1 MRKMKRNIIISIVC
15 LMILSTVFI
24 TAAHSSEFYY
34 EDEDI
39 TITFESDTDL
49 SYEQK
54 QAIADKIVYG
64 SYNDDQIS
72 TYSWCWLVGHDTVLN
87 AVAAIQHKV
96 EETTPRCIK
105 RVYEVESCTAC
116 DYIKEDLIST
126 TYIDCCPE
134 D

>member
-1 MRKMKRNIIISIVC
+1 MKRNIIISIVC

-49 SYEQK
+49 TYEQK
-54 QAIADKIVYG
+54 QMIADKIVYG
-64 SYNDDQIS
+64 YSNDEQVS

-87 AVAAIQHKV
+87 AVAAIEHKV
-96 EETTPRCIK
+96 EETVPRCIK
-105 RVYEVESCTAC
+105 RVYEVETCTAC
-116 DYIKEDLIST
+116 DYINEELIST
-126 TYIDCCPE
+126 TYIFCCPE

>member
-39 TITFESDTDL
+39 TVRFESDTEL

-54 QAIADKIVYG
+54 QAIADKMVYG
-64 SYNDDQIS
+64 SSNDEQIS
-72 TYSWCWLVGHDTVLN
+72 TYSWCWLVGHDIVSDT
-87 AVAAIQHKV
+87 
-96 EETTPRCIK
+96 
-105 RVYEVESCTAC
+105 
-116 DYIKEDLIST
+116 
-126 TYIDCCPE
+126 
-134 D
+134 

>member
-1 MRKMKRNIIISIVC
+1 MKRNIIISIVC

-39 TITFESDTDL
+39 TVRFESDTEL

-54 QAIADKIVYG
+54 QAIADKMVYG
-64 SYNDDQIS
+64 SSNDEQIS
-72 TYSWCWLVGHDTVLN
+72 TYSWCWLVGHDKVSN
-87 AVAAIQHKV
+87 AVAVIEHKV
-96 EETTPRCIK
+96 EETVPRCIE
-105 RVYEVESCTAC
+105 RIYAVETCTAC
-116 DYIKEDLIST
+116 DYIDEELVST
-126 TYIDCCPE
+126 TYIFCCPE